1 MFCCVRTYNE
11 SELLIKRRKEGIVF
25 MKAIRTRTTAAFLLL
40 CMLCAGSGAMHISA
54 KKTSD
59 TEPQKAHTEAGEAK
73 TETQAPLLSPAIRI
87 LAARTTMKKNSV
99 IGSADGSAGGGA
111 AGDAESGDRT
121 NTDNAKGAVTFSR
134 ADFANVLGYTPS
146 SIVIESLP
154 DKAVGTL
161 KIGTMEITE
170 HNTLSASAMEHLRFV
185 PNSSIVKS
193 DVAISSAEPI
203 TASFTFTASGK
214 AYSTDTA
221 LTCMLYLLPNDNS
234 APSAKDLSVTTYTEV
249 PLYGSLCA
257 ADPEADEMRYAVVR
271 APKKGKVTV
280 EESTGAF
287 VYTPDTGKRG
297 SDVFTYRVY
306 DEWGNEGALCRV
318 SVNIRRAGEELCY
331 ADLTGHWSE
340 APAMLLTERGIMTG
354 STVGEM
360 NLFSPEGVMTR
371 GEFLVCAMRAAGY
384 EKPAAASV
392 AMFEDA
398 ESIPD
403 YMKNYVG
410 TAYNEKIISGTT
422 VDGSTTVNDSPGIVF
437 NAAEPITRAEAAVI
451 VQRLFGIEGTDDT
464 VAVYAE
470 QLTAGSEGESVPA
483 WSVHAVSAL
492 QAAGILS
499 QGNPTE
505 TLDRAQTAVLLA
517 SAINQS

>member
-1 MFCCVRTYNE
+1 
-11 SELLIKRRKEGIVF
+11 

-54 KKTSD
+54 TQKTSD
-59 TEPQKAHTEAGEAK
+59 TEPSEAHTEASETM

-99 IGSADGSAGGGA
+99 IGSADGSAT
-111 AGDAESGDRT
+111 GDTESGNHT

-134 ADFANVLGYTPS
+134 ADFADVLGYTPS

-154 DKAVGTL
+154 DKNIGTL

-193 DVAISSAEPI
+193 DVAAASASPI

-221 LTCMLYLLPNDNS
+221 LTCMVYLLPNENS

-297 SDVFTYRVY
+297 ADVFTYRVY
-306 DEWGNEGALCRV
+306 DEWGNEGELCRV

-422 VDGSTTVNDSPGIVF
+422 VNDSPGIVF

-470 QLTAGSEGESVPA
+470 QLTAGSEGESVPT
-483 WSVHAVSAL
+483 WSIHAVSAL
-492 QAAGILS
+492 RAAGILS